1 MATFK
6 SKAFVA
12 GNIYRPT
19 EEGPFEVTASI
30 KVPNGT
36 AIAANDVFKFMR
48 VGADVSVQEVTLRV
62 DDLDTA
68 TAITLHA
75 GVDYEGAT
83 TDDNDAFVA
92 SSTIGQ
98 TGGQVRVENG
108 GDDPFAVGAFIPLP
122 GTAVITA
129 TCAVSPTGNPTT
141 DRTLTMT
148 IKGVKASAVPS
159 VEPAY
164 VYANR
169 YNSAGA
175 ATI

>member
-6 SKAFVA
+6 SKAFIA
-12 GNIYRPT
+12 GNIFRPVA
-19 EEGPFEVTASI
+19 EGPFEVTASI
-30 KVPNGT
+30 KVPSGT
-36 AIAANDVFKFMR
+36 PIAASDVFKFFR
-48 VGADVSVQEVTLRV
+48 VGAGVSVQEVTLRT
-62 DDLDTA
+62 DDLDTG

-75 GVDYEGAT
+75 GVDYEGVT
-83 TDDNDAFVA
+83 VDDNDAFIA

-129 TCAVSPTGNPTT
+129 TCAVAPTT
-141 DRTLTMT
+141 NVVADRYLTMT
-148 IKGVKASAVPS
+148 IKGTKQADAPS
-159 VEPAY
+159 ITPEY

-169 YNSAGA
+169 YNTSGVGS
-175 ATI
+175 I

>member
-6 SKAFVA
+6 SKAFIA
-12 GNIYRPT
+12 GNIFRPV

-30 KVPNGT
+30 KVPSGT
-36 AIAANDVFKFMR
+36 PIAANDVFKFFR
-48 VGADVSVQEVTLRV
+48 VGSGVSVQEVTFRV

-68 TAITLHA
+68 TGITLHA
-75 GVDYEGAT
+75 GVDYEGVT
-83 TDDNDAFVA
+83 VDDPDAFVV

-122 GTAVITA
+122 GTAVMTM
-129 TCAVSPTGNPTT
+129 TCAVSPTGNPAT
-141 DRTLTMT
+141 DRTLTFT
-148 IKGVKASAVPS
+148 IKGSKAADVPS
-159 VEPAY
+159 ITPEY

-169 YNSAGA
+169 YNSSGVGS
-175 ATI
+175 I

>member
-6 SKAFVA
+6 SQAFIA
-12 GNIYRPT
+12 GNIFRPV
-19 EEGPFEVTASI
+19 EEGPFSVSASI
-30 KVPNGT
+30 KVPSGT
-36 AIAANDVFKFMR
+36 AIAANDVFKFFR
-48 VGADVSVQEVTLRV
+48 LGSGVSVNEVTLRV

-68 TAITLHA
+68 TGITLHA

-83 TDDNDAFVA
+83 TDDPDAFIA

-108 GDDPFAVGAFIPLP
+108 GDDPYAVGAFIPLP

-129 TCAVSPTGNPTT
+129 TCAVAPTT
-141 DRTLTMT
+141 NPSTDRYLTMT
-148 IKGVKASAVPS
+148 IQGNKQAGVPS
-159 VEPAY
+159 VTPEY

-169 YNSAGA
+169 YASTGQ